1 MEIMFDDLNHD
12 AQRRLLEDAGVVAPE
27 DMNWDEIPVA
37 VVEFERE
44 DDSEDDL
51 LEGSFLDDSY
61 DFDDDDDDMLD

>member
-37 VVEFERE
+37 VVEFEKE
-44 DDSEDDL
+44 DGL